1 VSGQSREQEDRH
13 RKNLSLS
20 VWGVREDRQST
31 DRSSEDKE
39 SGHYGNKCNVSIM
52 MRNLC
57 QSKETHAKRRQN
69 NDSDRKDS

>member
-1 VSGQSREQEDRH
+1 VSGKSREQED

-31 DRSSEDKE
+31 DRSSEDKD
-39 SGHYGNKCNVSIM
+39 SGHYGNECNVSIM
-52 MRNLC
+52 NLR

-69 NDSDRKDS
+69 NDSDHKDS

>member
-1 VSGQSREQEDRH
+1 VSGKSREQED

-31 DRSSEDKE
+31 DRSSEDKD
-39 SGHYGNKCNVSIM
+39 SGHYGNECNVSIM
-52 MRNLC
+52 NLR

>member
-1 VSGQSREQEDRH
+1 VEKAEEQEDRH

-20 VWGVREDRQST
+20 VGGVREDRQST
-31 DRSSEDKE
+31 DRSSEDKD
-39 SGHYGNKCNVSIM
+39 SGHYGNECNVSIM
-52 MRNLC
+52 NLC